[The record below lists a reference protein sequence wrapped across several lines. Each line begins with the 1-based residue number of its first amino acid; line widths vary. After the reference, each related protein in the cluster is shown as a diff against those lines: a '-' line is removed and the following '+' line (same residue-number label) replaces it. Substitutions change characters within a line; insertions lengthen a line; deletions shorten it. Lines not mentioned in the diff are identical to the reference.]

1 MRRGGALPTVER
13 PAATSTY
20 GSDHDH
26 PVRPDREGSRLH
38 PHQHR
43 RHRRRAWQLPND
55 ARLRRYIGAA
65 PPAGSGRR
73 NYYIAIHALDV
84 TTIGIVKDSTPAFLS
99 VNLTTHTQARVVITR
114 HFSA

>member
-1 MRRGGALPTVER
+1 M
-13 PAATSTY
+13 
-20 GSDHDH
+20 
-26 PVRPDREGSRLH
+26 
-38 PHQHR
+38 
-43 RHRRRAWQLPND
+43 
-55 ARLRRYIGAA
+55 GAA